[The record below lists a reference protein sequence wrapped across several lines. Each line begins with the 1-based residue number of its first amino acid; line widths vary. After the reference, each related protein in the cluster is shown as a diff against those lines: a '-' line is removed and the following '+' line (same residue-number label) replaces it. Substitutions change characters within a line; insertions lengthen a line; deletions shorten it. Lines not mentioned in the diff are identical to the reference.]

1 MGRVTAAFTL
11 VELLVVI
18 AVLGVVLSLTLPQF
32 KNPSRDTAAF
42 ALKMAAMI
50 NETGADARSR
60 QSVSCIQDGPDGIAQ
75 AYQAAQNEDNT
86 LPYPNGVTVTPNV
99 SVCFDA
105 FGRLMGAGRTY
116 RVLKSGAADALVTI
130 DPGYGNARTS
140 Q

>member
-1 MGRVTAAFTL
+1 MGRVSAAFTL

-18 AVLGVVLSLTLPQF
+18 AVLGIVLSLTLPQF

-50 NETGADARSR
+50 NEAGADARSLQR
-60 QSVSCIQDGPDGIAQ
+60 ENCVWNRGTAVVQTSHSNFSENMQ
-75 AYQAAQNEDNT
+75 
-86 LPYPNGVTVTPNV
+86 LPYPQGLTVTPSV
-99 SVCFDA
+99 HVCFDA
-105 FGRLMGAGRTY
+105 FGRLIGPGRTY
-116 RVLKSGAADALVTI
+116 RVRKEGAADALVII